1 MFASLNALSWEN
13 LFHFWARFIHT
24 QKQKQDNHHRDNNLS
39 TLVDMAY
46 IVQIAK
52 RQQQF
57 ECST

>member
-1 MFASLNALSWEN
+1 MEN

-46 IVQIAK
+46 VVQIAK